1 MNFTILLWGFLL
13 SHGATALPISPHDR
27 DPRGVRLD
35 IRSKDE
41 CMESKNIYQFMKCF
55 LIDSQ
60 AQT

>member
-1 MNFTILLWGFLL
+1 MNFAILLWGFLL
-13 SHGATALPISPHDR
+13 SQGVTALPISPHDR

-35 IRSKDE
+35 KRSKDE

-60 AQT
+60 DQT